1 MSGLGGIAVVSTL
14 NAFDKELEVYMLP
27 YRLRLIRTT
36 RGDNGFSGVRTL
48 TSQVQFMKDLAKEA
62 EMNKEAGDSMP
73 AEEEEVGENEAK
85 SADGHPG
92 VFGEINE
99 GEYMTVSPGQSLKY
113 LVCNPQHRWALQIN
127 TDGIAL
133 LMPVSKK
140 KAKSAF
146 KGWAVIEVNG
156 IASFV

>member
-1 MSGLGGIAVVSTL
+1 MSALSGIAVVSSAA
-14 NAFDKELEVYMLP
+14 AFDKDCPVYLLP

-36 RGDNGFSGVRTL
+36 RGDNGFAGVRTL
-48 TSQVQFMKDLAKEA
+48 TSQIQFMKDLAKEA

-73 AEEEEVGENEAK
+73 AEEETPEK

-99 GEYMTVSPGQSLKY
+99 GEYMTVAPGNSLKY
-113 LVCNPQHRWALQIN
+113 LVCNPQHRWAVSVNEDSVI
-127 TDGIAL
+127 L

-140 KAKSAF
+140 KAKVAF
-146 KGWAVIEVNG
+146 KGYKVIEVNG